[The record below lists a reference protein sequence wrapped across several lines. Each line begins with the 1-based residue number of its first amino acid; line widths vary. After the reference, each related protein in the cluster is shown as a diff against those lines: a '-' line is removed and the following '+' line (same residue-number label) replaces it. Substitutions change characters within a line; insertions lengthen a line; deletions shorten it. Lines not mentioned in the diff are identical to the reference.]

1 MDAGTAELVIRL
13 WEPRD
18 AESLHRAV
26 LESVDHLR
34 PWVPFASREP
44 ITLSQRRTAMKQ
56 WQGWLDDGGDRM
68 YGLFLGDQVVGGC
81 GLHRRIGPGGLEIGY
96 WVHPGFVR
104 RGYATAAAR
113 TMTDEAFAL
122 DGIDRV
128 EIWHQEA
135 NVPSGR
141 VPAALGFAYVGLRR
155 RETSPDVEW
164 MVWRQSR
171 DGWRAGPG

>member
-1 MDAGTAELVIRL
+1 MTSNAGDLAIRA

-34 PWVPFASREP
+34 PWVPFAAKEP
-44 ITLSQRRTAMKQ
+44 ITLRERRDTIEKWRYA
-56 WQGWLDDGGDRM
+56 WRTGGDRM
-68 YGLFLGDQVVGGC
+68 YGLFLDEHVVGGC
-81 GLHRRIGPGGLEIGY
+81 GLHRRVGPAGLEIGY

-113 TMTDEAFAL
+113 RMTDEAFEL

-141 VPAALGFAYVGLRR
+141 VPAALGFVYVGKMR
-155 RETSPDVEW
+155 RESSPEVEW
-164 MVWRQSR
+164 MVWRMS
-171 DGWRAGPG
+171 GSAWH